1 MICRAAEAE
10 HMMEALLLDLEPAHD
25 PAKVRGL
32 PAGKTRERV
41 LAKADQWP
49 GQRGQIL
56 DVVEIMETTSKVRN
70 WLVHAWVLTSPTGD
84 WVELQK
90 SERDAAH
97 WGRRRITYPEV
108 DQVAARFAW
117 VMRAVTRLVNERD
130 WEVQGDS
137 AFFADPLL
145 PPAPMPEWVAL
156 T

>member
-10 HMMEALLLDLEPAHD
+10 HVMEALLLDLEPALD

-41 LAKADQWP
+41 LAKVDQWP
-49 GQRGQIL
+49 GQRDQIR

-70 WLVHAWVLTSPTGD
+70 WLVHAWVLASPTAD

-90 SERDAAH
+90 AEKDAAH
-97 WGRRRITYPEV
+97 WGRRRITYSEV
-108 DQVAARFAW
+108 DQMAARFAC

-130 WEVQGDS
+130 WEVQGGS
-137 AFFADPLL
+137 AFFDDALP
-145 PPAPMPEWVAL
+145 PPAPMLEWVAL